1 MLMVFILL
9 INEVNVAGVFSPS
22 VIFFF
27 FFVQVISLENFVI
40 STCMFSNS

>member
-27 FFVQVISLENFVI
+27 F
-40 STCMFSNS
+40 CASNKFRKFCNKHLYV